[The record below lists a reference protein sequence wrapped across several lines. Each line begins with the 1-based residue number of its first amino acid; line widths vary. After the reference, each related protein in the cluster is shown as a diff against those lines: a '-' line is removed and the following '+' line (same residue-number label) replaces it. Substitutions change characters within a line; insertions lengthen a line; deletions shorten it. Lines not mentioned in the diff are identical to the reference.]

1 MHVFISAAET
11 KAHMHPFAPASQ
23 TQGYRDML
31 ESLECPGC
39 AQAISCDVEVKHGG
53 PTMAIWEWVKTYEIA
68 MVLDNQHPFTS
79 YY

>member
-1 MHVFISAAET
+1 MHVFMSAAET

-39 AQAISCDVEVKHGG
+39 AQAISCDVEGKHGG
-53 PTMAIWEWVKTYEIA
+53 PFFDGHNGDMG
-68 MVLDNQHPFTS
+68 MGQDL
-79 YY
+79 